1 MQTTAAGANER
12 VNLGG
17 LEAIIDFEDL
27 IRNRLEPEFNRDEGQ
42 RGLLERKI
50 TLYPRNPMFGGRHND
65 RDTAF
70 LKVMTQQQYPRI
82 AQNLQNYRLQSVK
95 VTGKSQ
101 SRRFSTSTISFE
113 IDGQYEDQAVI
124 GQGRHHRPDRASMYS
139 RRGRQPQG
147 AWQLKFQGLTEVH
160 EIELHLIPRRGH
172 GGGGHGRPGQAL
184 GGAQEV
190 QNFKVDSDTFHARRG
205 SVQGDQII
213 VQATRGKVR
222 IHEVEVTFANGR
234 SRVLRDMSGQIN
246 ADQPRRSIMNGYL
259 RNQRNVVSVKVRAS
273 SSEIRFPQAEIKV
286 YVK

>member
-1 MQTTAAGANER
+1 MTFIKKSITLFSTTLLMSGLAMQTTAAGANER

-124 GQGRHHRPDRASMYS
+124 GQGRHPPPRPCFDVFAPWTPTS
-139 RRGRQPQG
+139 RCV
-147 AWQLKFQGLTEVH
+147 A
-160 EIELHLIPRRGH
+160 
-172 GGGGHGRPGQAL
+172 
-184 GGAQEV
+184 
-190 QNFKVDSDTFHARRG
+190 
-205 SVQGDQII
+205 
-213 VQATRGKVR
+213 
-222 IHEVEVTFANGR
+222 VEV
-234 SRVLRDMSGQIN
+234 SRPHG
-246 ADQPRRSIMNGYL
+246 
-259 RNQRNVVSVKVRAS
+259 S
-273 SSEIRFPQAEIKV
+273 S
-286 YVK
+286 